1 MTKRGA
7 GLLVIF
13 LIWAPVFILAA
24 ILAAAI
30 DVSWLPGIPVAGAML
45 HALIHLNSR

>member
-7 GLLVIF
+7 GLLAVF

-24 ILAAAI
+24 ILAAVI
-30 DVSWLPGIPVAGAML
+30 HVGWLPGLPVAGAMI
-45 HALIHLNSR
+45 HALLHLRAR